1 MESDQFRGIMR
12 QLAAGVTVVTARD
25 GTEPV
30 GMTVS
35 AFTSVAVNPP
45 LILVCLT
52 IGGATTKA
60 VSATN
65 KFTVNIL
72 ADDQA
77 DLSNRFA
84 FTEQEKRFDDLEW
97 TWSELGTP
105 RLAGLLAHLDC
116 EVTDA
121 VVAGDHVVFIG
132 AVVDGDR
139 SEGRPLVYTNGG
151 YHRPEP
157 IES

>member
-35 AFTSVAVNPP
+35 AFTSVAVDPP

-52 IGGATTKA
+52 IGGNTTKA

-84 FTEQEKRFDDLEW
+84 FSDQDERFDGLEW

-105 RLAGLLAHLDC
+105 RLGGLLAHLDC

-132 AVVDGDR
+132 SVVSGDR
-139 SEGRPLVYTNGG
+139 SDGTPLVYTNGG

-157 IES
+157 LSS

>member
-12 QLAAGVTVVTARD
+12 QLAAGVTVVTSRD

-35 AFTSVAVNPP
+35 AFTSVAVDPP

-52 IGGATTKA
+52 IGGSTTKA

-72 ADDQA
+72 ADNQA
-77 DLSNRFA
+77 ALSNRFA
-84 FTEQEKRFDDLEW
+84 FIEQDERFDGLDW
-97 TWSELGTP
+97 TWSDIGTP
-105 RLAGLLAHLDC
+105 RLSGLLAHLDC
-116 EVTDA
+116 EVADA

-132 AVVDGDR
+132 AVVGGDR

-157 IES
+157 IQG

>member
-12 QLAAGVTVVTARD
+12 QLATGVTVVTSRS
-25 GTEPV
+25 GTDPV

-35 AFTSVAVNPP
+35 AFNSVAVDPP
-45 LILVCLT
+45 LVLVCLT
-52 IGGATTKA
+52 VGGATTMA

-77 DLSNRFA
+77 ELSNRFA
-84 FTEQEKRFDDLEW
+84 FTEQEQRFDELEW
-97 TWSELGTP
+97 TWTELGTP
-105 RLAGLLAHLDC
+105 RLHGLLAHLDC

-132 AVVDGDR
+132 AVVGGDR
-139 SEGRPLVYTNGG
+139 HDGTPLMYTDGG

-157 IES
+157 IGS